1 MRKAGL
7 RFGPQ
12 LRNDGLG
19 KNLTK
24 FNTLLI
30 ERIDV
35 PDYALGEHGMLLECH
50 ELA

>member
-12 LRNDGLG
+12 LRNDALG

-30 ERIDV
+30 ENAILAEKLTPETLGKLV
-35 PDYALGEHGMLLECH
+35 AL
-50 ELA
+50 